1 MTRLSACRQI
11 PDAGGAIV
19 EILGTY
25 GFVAAP
31 TPTKAELDS
40 WITTYNLTCSTFI
53 DAPGH
58 TSQTINLFNIRETM
72 IIVDVS
78 TMKIKSLIHGNV
90 AGIGPSSVG
99 QATTTILNCLQNG
112 C

>member
-1 MTRLSACRQI
+1 M
-11 PDAGGAIV
+11 DAGGAIV

-25 GFVAAP
+25 GFVNTP

-40 WITTYNLTCSTFI
+40 WITTYNLTCSSFV
-53 DAPGH
+53 DAPGYAA
-58 TSQTINLFNIRETM
+58 QTINFFQIRETM
-72 IIVDVS
+72 VIVELPS
-78 TMKIKSLIHGNV
+78 MQIKSMIHGNI

-99 QATTTILNCLQNG
+99 QATTTILNCLKSG